1 MGVWKTLMSHD
12 FFFFF
17 FTKRTPLETSLAIQL
32 FGVRASNAG
41 GGWAQVQS
49 LVGELRSHMVWGMA
63 RNKI

>member
-1 MGVWKTLMSHD
+1 MI

-17 FTKRTPLETSLAIQL
+17 YKEDPLETSLEIQGL
-32 FGVRASNAG
+32 GVRASNAG
-41 GGWAQVQS
+41 GVWAQVQS